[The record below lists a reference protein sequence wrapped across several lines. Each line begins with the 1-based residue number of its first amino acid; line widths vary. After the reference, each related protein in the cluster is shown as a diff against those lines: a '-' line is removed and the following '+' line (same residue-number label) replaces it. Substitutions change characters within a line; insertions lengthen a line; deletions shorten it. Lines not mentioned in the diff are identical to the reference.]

1 MFQNAQYFHI
11 ATVVGK
17 AKKDKMKQIVLISCV
32 SKKLETK
39 SKAKD
44 LYVSL
49 LFKKNLKYATSLKPD
64 NIFIL
69 SAKYGLVGLNEEIEP
84 YNMTLNKMRSNEIKE
99 WAKTVLNRLKKLTD
113 LKIDEFIFLAGNNYR
128 KHLLPNITNYKIPME
143 GLPIGKQ
150 LQWLTNR
157 NKSE

>member
-1 MFQNAQYFHI
+1 
-11 ATVVGK
+11 
-17 AKKDKMKQIVLISCV
+17 MKQIVLISCV
-32 SKKLETK
+32 SKKLENKT
-39 SKAKD
+39 KAKD
-44 LYVSL
+44 LYVSP

-84 YNMTLNKMRSNEIKE
+84 YDLTLNKMRSNEIKE
-99 WAKTVLNRLKKLTD
+99 WAKIVLNQLKKLTD

-128 KHLLPNITNYKIPME
+128 KYLLPDITNYKVPME

>member
-1 MFQNAQYFHI
+1 
-11 ATVVGK
+11 VGK

-32 SKKLETK
+32 SKKLENK

-44 LYVSL
+44 LYASP
-49 LFKKNLKYATSLKPD
+49 LFKKNLKYAISLKPD

-84 YNMTLNKMRSNEIKE
+84 YDLTLNEMRSNEIKE
-99 WAKTVLNRLKKLTD
+99 WAKTVLTQLKKLTD

-128 KHLLPNITNYKIPME
+128 KYLLPDITNYKVPME